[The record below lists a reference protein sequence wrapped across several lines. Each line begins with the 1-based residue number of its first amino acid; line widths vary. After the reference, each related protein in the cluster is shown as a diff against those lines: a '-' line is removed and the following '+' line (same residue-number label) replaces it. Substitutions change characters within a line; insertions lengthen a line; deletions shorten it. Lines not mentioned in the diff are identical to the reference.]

1 MIKATLNKTERL
13 KSRKIIDALFKEGR
27 GVSSF
32 PIRITYRIL
41 PATDHTLQAG
51 FTASSRT
58 FKRAV
63 HRNRIKRLLR
73 EAYRHQKADLLTVL
87 ESSGIKL
94 AIFIIFTGK
103 ELPDYAIVEEK
114 MKSALRKLKEQLIN
128 PGKAKA

>member
-1 MIKATLNKTERL
+1 MKASLNKSERL

-32 PIRITYRIL
+32 PIRITYSIL
-41 PATDHTLQAG
+41 KESDQPLQAG

-73 EAYRHQKADLLTVL
+73 EAYRHQKSDLLTKL
-87 ESSGIKL
+87 DPIGIKL

-103 ELPDYAIVEEK
+103 ELPDYALVEDK
-114 MKSALRKLKEQLIN
+114 IKSALRKLIEQLTN
-128 PGKAKA
+128 PAKEKV